1 MAVLI
6 CYDGSA
12 DAQAAI
18 DSAAQLM
25 PGSHATV
32 LVVWETMLESMTRNG
47 SLGMGMGLA
56 GLYGGD
62 DADSAIETAA
72 LDTATEGAQ
81 RADAA
86 GLVAEPRIA
95 KRDEDMTAVILAAA
109 SDVEADVI
117 VLGTRGRG
125 DVRSLLLGSVSNAV
139 LHHADRPVLI
149 VPSPALTEERH
160 RADHSQ
166 VVAGIS
172 SSDRAEKEHHGQQSN

>member
-1 MAVLI
+1 MMALI

-18 DSAAQLM
+18 DRAAQLM

-56 GLYGGD
+56 GLYGDD
-62 DADSAIETAA
+62 DADTAIETAA
-72 LDTATEGAQ
+72 LDSATEGAQ

-86 GLVAEPRIA
+86 GLVAEPRVA
-95 KRDEDMTAVILAAA
+95 KRDEDIAAVIVAAA

-125 DVRSLLLGSVSNAV
+125 DVKSLLLGSVSNAV
-139 LHHADRPVLI
+139 VHHADRPVLI
-149 VPSPALTEERH
+149 VPSPALTEERQ
-160 RADHSQ
+160 RADPTR

-172 SSDRAEKEHHGQQSN
+172 PSDRDEAEHHGQHIT

>member
-1 MAVLI
+1 MTVLI

-32 LVVWETMLESMTRNG
+32 LVVWETMLESMTRSG
-47 SLGMGMGLA
+47 SMGMGMGLA
-56 GLYGGD
+56 GLYGDD
-62 DADSAIETAA
+62 DADTAIETAA

-86 GLVAEPRIA
+86 GLIAEPRIA
-95 KRDEDMTAVILAAA
+95 KRDEDMAAVILAAA

-125 DVRSLLLGSVSNAV
+125 DVKSLLLGSVSNAV
-139 LHHADRPVLI
+139 VHHADRPVLI
-149 VPSPALTEERH
+149 VPSPALTEERQ
-160 RADHSQ
+160 RANHG
-166 VVAGIS
+166 AGIS
-172 SSDRAEKEHHGQQSN
+172 SSDRAEKEPHGQHIN